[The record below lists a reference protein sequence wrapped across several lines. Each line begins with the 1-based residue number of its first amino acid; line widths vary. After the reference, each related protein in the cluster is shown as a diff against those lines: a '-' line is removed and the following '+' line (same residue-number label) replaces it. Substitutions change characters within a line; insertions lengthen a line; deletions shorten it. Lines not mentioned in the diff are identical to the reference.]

1 MTAPEIVLHGG
12 FHKTATSHIQSV
24 LARNAQMLRKRGIV
38 YVHHRETR
46 KELTVPCQLRVYE
59 AQGLDYRTKYTEAEL
74 RARTGAFFARIL
86 ADAPRRVILSEE
98 NMAGHCGHCVKRG
111 LLYVWRDQLMQTF
124 AAQFPV
130 PVSEVHL
137 GIRNYADFFASAYV
151 EYLRSLGP
159 GRFTDEAEMRKQ
171 VLAHM
176 PSWHKALKAVRVAFP
191 QARLTVWTFEE
202 FRALDR
208 VILGNLIG
216 PGVDVASLRA
226 PAEKNKRPS
235 ASGRAVEELLARI
248 HGEGIEA
255 AMARRVELQERYP
268 RGPEYGGYDPWT
280 AQERAHLTRVYA
292 RDVAAI
298 RADPEIGMLNAT
310 EAQGRQDE

>member
-1 MTAPEIVLHGG
+1 MSAPEIVLHGG

-24 LARNAQMLRKRGIV
+24 LARNAKMLLRQGIV
-38 YVHHRETR
+38 YVPHRDTR

-59 AQGLDYRTKYTEAEL
+59 EQGLDYRTKYTEADL
-74 RARTGAFFARIL
+74 RARTGAFFDRVL
-86 ADAPRRVILSEE
+86 ADQPRRVILSEE

-111 LLYVWRDQLMQTF
+111 LLYVWREQLMQTF

-130 PVSEVHL
+130 PVTEMHL

-159 GRFTDEAEMRKQ
+159 GRFTDEAEMCKQ

-176 PSWHKALKAVRVAFP
+176 PSWHKALKAVRAAFP
-191 QARLTVWTFEE
+191 QARLMVWTFEE
-202 FRALDR
+202 FRGLDR
-208 VILGNLIG
+208 AILSNLIG
-216 PGVDVASLRA
+216 PGVDVSSLKA
-226 PAEKNKRPS
+226 PVDRNKRPS
-235 ASGRAVEELLARI
+235 ASGKAVEELLHSI
-248 HGEGIEA
+248 HTEGIEA

-268 RGPEYGGYDPWT
+268 RGPDFGGYDPWT
-280 AQERAHLTRVYA
+280 AQERAHLTRIYA

-298 RADPEIGMLNAT
+298 REDPDIRMLRE
-310 EAQGRQDE
+310 EAE